1 MVQPRRSLF
10 VLPLIV
16 LIFAILGG
24 FYGPK
29 VQLAAADAVADPD
42 PDAEPE
48 AISLG
53 RDMDSVTRAFA
64 LVQQNFAE
72 PVSADKAIYKGAIP
86 GMLRTL
92 DPHSNFFDTKDYRA
106 LLEEQKGTYFGVG
119 MQVAPRSGKTVVI
132 APFPGSPAYKIGLRP
147 GDIIVS
153 VNDKSTEGLNTTEV
167 ADILKGPRGTP
178 AKIVVS
184 REGAPDYLT
193 FNVIRDEISRKSVP
207 DGFWVKPGIAYIKI
221 LQFGETTGTELDENL
236 RRLGENNIK
245 GLVLDLR
252 GNPGGLL
259 NSGVAVADHFLQKN
273 QLIVS
278 HHGRASAEHPYFARN
293 GNHGHDYPIVV
304 LVDRNSASAAEIV
317 SGALQDHDRAWILG
331 ETTFGKGLVQT
342 VLPMRDTTALALTTA
357 HFYTPSGRLIQRDY
371 SNKSFYDYYFHK
383 DENARNPQDVKM
395 TDSGRTVYGGGGITP
410 DEKFVSPKLDPLEI
424 SLLRNGFFTFTR
436 KYFTKHTASL
446 SKGWM
451 PDDTVLRE
459 LHDYV
464 LQSGAKF
471 PETEFTK
478 DHDWIKRFLAR
489 EMYIYAFNV
498 DESDRLFAQTD
509 PEVERA
515 VEAMPKASTLVQ
527 SMKKVIVQRMSGQ
540 PQLVGARQ

>member
-1 MVQPRRSLF
+1 MAQPRRYLF
-10 VLPLIV
+10 ILPLIV
-16 LIFAILGG
+16 LVFSILGG
-24 FYGPK
+24 FYGPR
-29 VQLAAADAVADPD
+29 VQLAAATPDPD
-42 PDAEPE
+42 PESE
-48 AISLG
+48 SETISFDKNLDTVA
-53 RDMDSVTRAFA
+53 RVYS
-64 LVQQNFAE
+64 LVEQNFAE
-72 PVSADKAIYKGAIP
+72 PVSADKAIYRGAIP

-92 DPHSNFFDTKDYRA
+92 DPHSNFFDPKEYRA

-119 MQVAPRSGKTVVI
+119 MQVAPRNGKTVVI

-147 GDIIVS
+147 GDILVS
-153 VNDKSTEGLNTTEV
+153 VNDKSTENLNTTEV
-167 ADILKGPRGTP
+167 ADILKGPRGTQ

-184 REGAPDYLT
+184 REGAPDYLSFT
-193 FNVIRDEISRKSVP
+193 VIRDEISRKSVP
-207 DGFWVKPGIAYIKI
+207 DGFMVKPGIAYIKI
-221 LQFGETTGTELDENL
+221 LQFGETTGSELDENL

-259 NSGVAVADHFLQKN
+259 NTGVAVADHFLQRN

-293 GNHGHDYPIVV
+293 GNHGRDYPIVV

-342 VLPMRDTTALALTTA
+342 VLPMRDNTALALTTA

-383 DENARNPQDVKM
+383 DENARNPLDVKM

-410 DEKFVSPKLDPLEI
+410 DEKFVAPKLDSLEI
-424 SLLRNGFFTFTR
+424 SLLRNGLFSFTR
-436 KYFTKHTASL
+436 KYFNKHTAAL
-446 SKGWM
+446 PKGWM
-451 PDDTVLRE
+451 PDGEVLGE
-459 LHDYV
+459 LHDFL
-464 LQSGAKF
+464 LQNGTKF
-471 PETEFTK
+471 TEIEFTQ
-478 DHDWIKRFLAR
+478 DHDWIKRYLAK
-489 EMYIYAFNV
+489 EMYIHAFNV
-498 DESDRLFAQTD
+498 DESDRVFAQTD

-515 VEAMPKASTLVQ
+515 VESMPKASTLVQ
-527 SMKKVIVQRMSGQ
+527 NVKKVIVQRMSNQ
-540 PQLVGARQ
+540 PQLVGAH